1 VRRVAHRGR
10 RVGNGK
16 WGAPSVGEPDCRCYA
31 ADYDCVRS
39 AKAPTVLRFLRF
51 WLASRLRGRSYVEA
65 RGLLRITGRREI
77 SSHFARA
84 LPSLLPAD
92 ERTRLHQSR
101 IQSSRMEY
109 PRDVASLRLLR
120 STILRN
126 DNRVTA
132 RRIIEPRFRAHGSR
146 DNTLGAIRRRPV
158 RPTGHGPVL
167 CIRSFLRTASET
179 TSPLV
184 YSSPMYPVGEHTAAR
199 ILPCF
204 PPQSDS
210 AARSFGRD
218 YVGPSFPYLGNP
230 ARRHRVVVDFIP
242 GMSVSPR

>member
-1 VRRVAHRGR
+1 
-10 RVGNGK
+10 
-16 WGAPSVGEPDCRCYA
+16 
-31 ADYDCVRS
+31 
-39 AKAPTVLRFLRF
+39 
-51 WLASRLRGRSYVEA
+51 
-65 RGLLRITGRREI
+65 
-77 SSHFARA
+77 
-84 LPSLLPAD
+84 
-92 ERTRLHQSR
+92 
-101 IQSSRMEY
+101 
-109 PRDVASLRLLR
+109 
-120 STILRN
+120 
-126 DNRVTA
+126 VTA
-132 RRIIEPRFRAHGSR
+132 QGIIEPRFRAHGSR
-146 DNTLGAIRRRPV
+146 DNTLGAIRRRRV
-158 RPTGHGPVL
+158 RPTGHRPVL

-230 ARRHRVVVDFIP
+230 ARRHRAVVDFIP